1 MLTKTLNVDLKPEGI
16 LCFCLHPGWVQTD
29 MGGPNA
35 PVVKE
40 TSIAGLLNV
49 MSQMNE
55 NSDIFKDYTGKTMEW

>member
-1 MLTKTLNVDLKPEGI
+1 
-16 LCFCLHPGWVQTD
+16 
-29 MGGPNA
+29 MGGPKA

-55 NSDIFKDYTGKTMEW
+55 NSDIFKDYTGKTMEWIVTSE